1 VSAVRP
7 TVSVALCT
15 YNGARYVEEQ
25 VRSILGQDY
34 APLELVVSDDGSTDD
49 TLALVR
55 AVVAEAKSDIPLRVI
70 SGGPRLGVT
79 LNFERA
85 VAACQGDLIALS
97 DQDDVWRADRLST
110 VVPLFE
116 HDADLL
122 LVNSDARL
130 VDAGGVPFGAGLFA
144 SLGLRRGERLQI
156 SEGRAFDALIRRN
169 LVTGAATL
177 FRRTL
182 LQWAR
187 PFPPEW
193 VHDEWLGLVAAAMG
207 RVELSSEQL
216 IDYRQH
222 ANNQIGVAERTV
234 RYRVG
239 KVLEPRGDRYVRLAA
254 RWRILADRLDG
265 LATEPS
271 NTSLADGKVAF
282 EVARAG
288 LPAGRFARLR
298 PVLREYRKGSYARF
312 SSQGTLDVVRDIIQP
327 ARDRSARMPGASHP
341 A

>member
-1 VSAVRP
+1 VRP

-15 YNGARYVEEQ
+15 YNGARYIEEQ
-25 VRSILGQDY
+25 VRSILDQDY

-55 AVVAEAKSDIPLRVI
+55 AVVADAKTDVPLRVL

-79 LNFERA
+79 RNFERA
-85 VAACQGDLIALS
+85 VAACEGDLIALS
-97 DQDDVWRADRLST
+97 DQDDVWRADRLSA

-116 HDADLL
+116 REASLL

-130 VDAGGVPFGAGLFA
+130 IDASGAPFGAGLFA
-144 SLGLRRGERLQI
+144 SLGLRQGERAEI
-156 SEGRAFDALIRRN
+156 SAGHAFDALVRRN

-193 VHDEWLGLVAAAMG
+193 VHDEWLGIIAAAMG
-207 RVELSSEQL
+207 TLELSSEQL

-222 ANNQIGVAERTV
+222 DNNQIGVAERTV

-239 KVLEPRGDRYVRLAA
+239 RVLEQRGDRYVRLAA
-254 RWRILADRLDG
+254 RWRILADRLGG
-265 LATEPS
+265 LAAGPAY
-271 NTSLADGKVAF
+271 TSLADGKVAF
-282 EVARAG
+282 EVTRAG
-288 LPAGRFARLR
+288 LPAGRIARLR
-298 PVLREYRKGSYARF
+298 PVLREYRKGSYARY
-312 SSQGTLDVVRDIIQP
+312 SSQGTLDVVRDLLQP
-327 ARDRSARMPGASHP
+327 AHDRSA
-341 A
+341 